1 MLAAEQGRAN
11 RLSVFCASI
20 FDGEFVRSDKL
31 RVLIA
36 DDDIR
41 TRHVIVRLLRDAFE
55 VIGDVGSGRELV
67 QAALA
72 RNPDVIVSDV
82 AMPLLGGVE
91 AIRELSAAGK
101 AIPFVLISSVFY
113 RAGVGNHAGAV
124 AYVDKSDLQF
134 DLVSAVRSAVLG
146 QPFYSRSIS
155 R

>member
-1 MLAAEQGRAN
+1 V
-11 RLSVFCASI
+11 LSRKS
-20 FDGEFVRSDKL
+20 

-41 TRHVIVRLLRDAFE
+41 MRDVIIRLLRDEFE
-55 VIGDVGSGRELV
+55 VIGEVGSGRELV

-91 AIRELSAAGK
+91 AIKELNAADK
-101 AIPFVLISSVFY
+101 AIPFVLISSVFH

-146 QPFYSRSIS
+146 KSFHSRSIRHRS
-155 R
+155 

>member
-1 MLAAEQGRAN
+1 MLAVEQGRAN
-11 RLSVFCASI
+11 RLSVSCASI
-20 FDGEFVRSDKL
+20 LDWEFVPSDKL

-41 TRHVIVRLLRDAFE
+41 MRHVIVRLLRDEFE

-91 AIRELSAAGK
+91 AIRELSTAGK

-134 DLVSAVRSAVLG
+134 DLVSAVRSAMLG
-146 QPFYSRSIS
+146 QPFHSRSIC